1 MARTKDLTEGSV
13 TKLILLFALPI
24 IAGNLFQ
31 QMYNL
36 VDTLVIGRI
45 EGVTALAAV
54 SSAGWLDWA
63 VLSIAMGL
71 SQGFAIM
78 IAQRFGAQD
87 QEGLKLA
94 TGQSIML
101 SVAVIVILEAV
112 SQLLLVPILHLL
124 NTPEDTFDLTVTYL
138 RIIFG
143 GIPMVMGFNLFSG
156 FLRSVGDSRT
166 PLVGMVCAA
175 VSNIVLDI
183 LFVAEFHWSVAGVAI
198 ATIMGQGL
206 AFVICLVVSLKLP
219 MMKLQW
225 KDVRPDLPEVR
236 RLLLL
241 GLPIAFQNLII
252 AIGGLVLQGVVNAE
266 GFIFMAGYSAA
277 SKLQGLVEV
286 AGNSLGSAVGTFA
299 GQNLGAGKLDR
310 VKKGLRRSAQIGVLL
325 AILVAAIVLIW
336 GKPLL
341 GLFVDDEPD
350 VVEQVLRFGYN
361 FLAVMGCGLFSL
373 YLLFVYR
380 STLQGLGDTLI
391 PMASGVMELIMRVLS
406 ALILP
411 KLWGEWGIYLA
422 EILAWIGAAILLIFG
437 YYHRIHQLE
446 KRMGE
451 KV

>member
-71 SQGFAIM
+71 AQGFAIM

-87 QEGLKLA
+87 HSGLKLA
-94 TGQSIML
+94 AGQSIML
-101 SVAVIVILEAV
+101 SVAVIALLEII
-112 SQLLLVPILHLL
+112 SQVLLVPILHLL
-124 NTPEDTFDLTVTYL
+124 NTPEDTFQLTTIYL

-166 PLVGMVCAA
+166 PLIAMICAA
-175 VSNIVLDI
+175 ATNILLDI
-183 LFVAEFHWSVAGVAI
+183 LFVAEFHWGVAGVAV
-198 ATIMGQGL
+198 ATILGQSL
-206 AFVICLVVSLKLP
+206 AFAICLSTSMKLP
-219 MMKLQW
+219 MMHLSWQ
-225 KDVRPDLPEVR
+225 DVKPNREEIS
-236 RLLLL
+236 RLLVL

-310 VKKGLRRSAQIGVLL
+310 VRKGLRRSAQIGVAL
-325 AILVAAIVLIW
+325 AALVAAIVLLW

-341 GLFVDDEPD
+341 GLFVQDEPEI
-350 VVEQVLRFGYN
+350 VEQVLRFGYN

-380 STLQGLGDTLI
+380 STLQGLGDTMI
-391 PMASGVMELIMRVLS
+391 PMVSGVVELAMRVLS
-406 ALILP
+406 AMILP
-411 KLWGEWGIYLA
+411 GLMGEWGIYLA
-422 EILAWIGAAILLIFG
+422 EVFAWIGAAILLIFG
-437 YYHRIHQLE
+437 YYHRIHKLE
-446 KRMGE
+446 AQ
-451 KV
+451 

>member
-87 QEGLKLA
+87 HQGLKLA
-94 TGQSIML
+94 AGQSILL
-101 SVAVIVILEAV
+101 SVAVVIALEII
-112 SQLLLVPILHLL
+112 SQVLLVPILHLL
-124 NTPEDTFDLTVTYL
+124 NTPEDTFQLTTIYL

-143 GIPMVMGFNLFSG
+143 GLPMVMGFNLFSG

-166 PLVGMVCAA
+166 PLIAMICAA
-175 VSNIVLDI
+175 VTNILLDI
-183 LFVAEFHWSVAGVAI
+183 LFVAKFHWGVAGVAV
-198 ATIMGQGL
+198 ATILGQSL
-206 AFVICLVVSLKLP
+206 AFAICLATSLKLP
-219 MMKLQW
+219 MMHLSR
-225 KDVRPDLPEVR
+225 KDVKPDREEIS
-236 RLLLL
+236 RLLVL

-286 AGNSLGSAVGTFA
+286 SGNSLGSAVGTFA

-310 VKKGLRRSAQIGVLL
+310 VKKGLRRSAQIGVVLAALIAAVVLL
-325 AILVAAIVLIW
+325 W

-341 GLFVDDEPD
+341 GLFVQDEPEM
-350 VVEQVLRFGYN
+350 VEQVLRFGYN
-361 FLAVMGCGLFSL
+361 FLAVMGCGLSSL

-380 STLQGLGDTLI
+380 STLQGLGDTMI
-391 PMASGVMELIMRVLS
+391 PMVSGIVELAMRVLS
-406 ALILP
+406 AMILP
-411 KLWGEWGIYLA
+411 GLMGEWGIYLA
-422 EILAWIGAAILLIFG
+422 EVFAWIGAAILLIFG

-446 KRMGE
+446 QNMKTA
-451 KV
+451 

>member
-1 MARTKDLTEGSV
+1 MSHTKDLTKGSV

-36 VDTLVIGRI
+36 VDTLVIGRV

-71 SQGFAIM
+71 AQGFAIM

-94 TGQSIML
+94 AGQSIML
-101 SVAVIVILEAV
+101 SIAVIVVLEV
-112 SQLLLVPILHLL
+112 ISQVLLVPILHVL
-124 NTPEDTFDLTVTYL
+124 NTPDDTFDLTVTYL

-166 PLVGMVCAA
+166 PLVGMICAA
-175 VSNIVLDI
+175 VSNILLDI

-219 MMKLQW
+219 MMKLGW
-225 KDVRPDLPEVR
+225 KDMRPDVQEDR

-310 VKKGLRRSAQIGVLL
+310 VKKGLRRSAQIGV
-325 AILVAAIVLIW
+325 AMAVLVAAVVLIW

-350 VVEQVLRFGYN
+350 VVAQVLDFGYK
-361 FLAVMGCGLFSL
+361 FLAVMGSGLFSL

-391 PMASGVMELIMRVLS
+391 PMASGVMELIMRVMA
-406 ALILP
+406 ALVLP

-422 EILAWIGAAILLIFG
+422 EILAWIGAAILLIVG
-437 YYHRIHQLE
+437 YYHRIRQLE
-446 KRMGE
+446 KRM
-451 KV
+451 KTA

>member
-71 SQGFAIM
+71 AQGFAIM

-87 QEGLKLA
+87 HPGLKLA
-94 TGQSIML
+94 AGQSILL
-101 SVAVIVILEAV
+101 SAAVVVLLEII
-112 SQLLLVPILHLL
+112 SQVLLVPILHLL
-124 NTPEDTFDLTVTYL
+124 NTPEDTFRLTTIYL

-166 PLVGMVCAA
+166 PLIAMICAA
-175 VSNIVLDI
+175 ATNILLDI
-183 LFVAEFHWSVAGVAI
+183 LFVAKFHWGVAGVAV
-198 ATIMGQGL
+198 ATIMGQSL
-206 AFVICLVVSLKLP
+206 AFAICLSTSLKLP
-219 MMKLQW
+219 MMHLSWQ
-225 KDVRPDLPEVR
+225 DVKPDREEIG
-236 RLLLL
+236 RLLVL

-310 VKKGLRRSAQIGVLL
+310 VRKGLRRSAQIGVAL
-325 AILVAAIVLIW
+325 AVLVASIVLLW

-341 GLFVDDEPD
+341 GLFVQDEPD
-350 VVEQVLRFGYN
+350 IVEQVLRFGYN

-380 STLQGLGDTLI
+380 STLQGLGDTMI
-391 PMASGVMELIMRVLS
+391 PMVSGVVELAMRVLS
-406 ALILP
+406 AMILP
-411 KLWGEWGIYLA
+411 GLMGEWGIYLA
-422 EILAWIGAAILLIFG
+422 EVFAWIGAAILLICG
-437 YYHRIHQLE
+437 YYHRMHQLE
-446 KRMGE
+446 NTLKTA
-451 KV
+451 

>member
-71 SQGFAIM
+71 AQGFAIM

-87 QEGLKLA
+87 HPGLKLSA
-94 TGQSIML
+94 GQSIML
-101 SVAVIVILEAV
+101 SAAVVVLLEII
-112 SQLLLVPILHLL
+112 SQVLLVPILHLL
-124 NTPEDTFDLTVTYL
+124 NTPEDTFQLTTIYL

-166 PLVGMVCAA
+166 PLIAMICAA
-175 VSNIVLDI
+175 VTNILLDI
-183 LFVAEFHWSVAGVAI
+183 LFVAKFHWGVAGVAV
-198 ATIMGQGL
+198 ATIMGQSL
-206 AFVICLVVSLKLP
+206 AFAICLSTSLKLP
-219 MMKLQW
+219 MMHLAWQ
-225 KDVRPDLPEVR
+225 DVKPDREEIG
-236 RLLLL
+236 RLLVL

-310 VKKGLRRSAQIGVLL
+310 VRKGLRRSAQIGVAL
-325 AILVAAIVLIW
+325 AVLVASIVLLW

-341 GLFVDDEPD
+341 GLFVQDEPD
-350 VVEQVLRFGYN
+350 IVEQVLRFGYN

-380 STLQGLGDTLI
+380 STLQGLGDTMI
-391 PMASGVMELIMRVLS
+391 PMVSGVVELAMRVLS
-406 ALILP
+406 AMILP
-411 KLWGEWGIYLA
+411 GLMGEWGIYLA
-422 EILAWIGAAILLIFG
+422 EVFAWIGAAILLICG

-446 KRMGE
+446 NELKMA
-451 KV
+451 

>member
-71 SQGFAIM
+71 AQGFAIM

-87 QEGLKLA
+87 HSGLKLA
-94 TGQSIML
+94 AGQSIML
-101 SVAVIVILEAV
+101 SVAVIALLEII
-112 SQLLLVPILHLL
+112 SQVLLVPILHLL
-124 NTPEDTFDLTVTYL
+124 NTPEDTFQLTTIYL

-166 PLVGMVCAA
+166 PLIAMICAA
-175 VSNIVLDI
+175 ATNILLDI
-183 LFVAEFHWSVAGVAI
+183 LFVAKFHWGVAGVAV
-198 ATIMGQGL
+198 ATILGQSL
-206 AFVICLVVSLKLP
+206 AFAICLSTSMKLP
-219 MMKLQW
+219 MMHLSWQ
-225 KDVRPDLPEVR
+225 DVKPDREEIG
-236 RLLLL
+236 RLLVL

-310 VKKGLRRSAQIGVLL
+310 VRKGLRRSAQIGVAL
-325 AILVAAIVLIW
+325 AAFVAAIVLLW

-341 GLFVDDEPD
+341 GFFVQDEPEI
-350 VVEQVLRFGYN
+350 VEQVLRFGYN

-380 STLQGLGDTLI
+380 STLQGLGDTMI
-391 PMASGVMELIMRVLS
+391 PMVSGVVELAMRVLS
-406 ALILP
+406 AMILP
-411 KLWGEWGIYLA
+411 GLMGEWGIYLA
-422 EILAWIGAAILLIFG
+422 EVFAWIGAAILLICG
-437 YYHRIHQLE
+437 YYHRMHKLE
-446 KRMGE
+446 NTLKTA
-451 KV
+451 